1 MNLFIKEAKHWWK
14 MWSNQLAVIVAVA
27 LAWAAENTHTV
38 LGLIESI
45 PSPYRAILTFV
56 ITAVIPITVRIMRQ
70 PKLTGADNAA
80 E

>member
-1 MNLFIKEAKHWWK
+1 MNLFIDEAKHWWK

-27 LAWAAENTHTV
+27 LAWAAENTQTV
-38 LGLIESI
+38 LTMLEAI

-56 ITAVIPITVRIMRQ
+56 VTAIIPITVRVMRQ
-70 PKLTGADNAA
+70 PSLTGVRNEA